1 MVKRDNIK
9 EILSELLK
17 ENRFEIIKKLG
28 EGGFGLTYQ
37 VRRNNKNYAAKIIK
51 YNKIEKEN
59 EADIIKELRGPNI
72 VKVNTVL
79 KKIVGNNIYYA
90 IIMEEAPFKSLK
102 IFITYMKN
110 DNILDLIYQSPFEII
125 SDNLIK
131 IFSSQLIQGLE
142 ILNRNNFCHFDIKP
156 QNILVFENNVYKIT
170 DFGEAKNLSDSVK
183 ESTLRGSQLF
193 MSPVLYNGL
202 KYNQKDVIHNAYKS
216 DVYSLGYCLIYALT
230 LNLNIL
236 NDLREIISM
245 KVIHSMISKNIK
257 KHYSGK
263 MIDLIT
269 KMLEFEEI
277 KRFSFHDI
285 QKYIQENYN

>member
-1 MVKRDNIK
+1 MV
-9 EILSELLK
+9 
-17 ENRFEIIKKLG
+17 F
-28 EGGFGLTYQ
+28 Q
-37 VRRNNKNYAAKIIK
+37 
-51 YNKIEKEN
+51 
-59 EADIIKELRGPNI
+59 
-72 VKVNTVL
+72 
-79 KKIVGNNIYYA
+79 
-90 IIMEEAPFKSLK
+90 
-102 IFITYMKN
+102 
-110 DNILDLIYQSPFEII
+110 
-125 SDNLIK
+125 
-131 IFSSQLIQGLE
+131 
-142 ILNRNNFCHFDIKP
+142 
-156 QNILVFENNVYKIT
+156 NNVYKIT
-170 DFGEAKNLSDSVK
+170 DFGEAKNLSDSVQ

-193 MSPVLYNGL
+193 MSPVLYDGL

-230 LNLNIL
+230 LNLNTL